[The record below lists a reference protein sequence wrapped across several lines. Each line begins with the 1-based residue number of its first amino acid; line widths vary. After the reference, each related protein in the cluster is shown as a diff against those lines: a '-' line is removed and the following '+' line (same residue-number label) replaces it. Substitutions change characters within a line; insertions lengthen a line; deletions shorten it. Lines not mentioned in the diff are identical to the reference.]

1 MYNFNIFI
9 CFGIILRNIIFK
21 NKLVVILIFYK
32 VIYFDYYLLWNN
44 VVKDYFLCIL

>member
-21 NKLVVILIFYK
+21 NKVVILIFYE